1 MALKNQ
7 QQAEKE
13 EQQRIKNLVLNLDLR
28 EAEDTDGNSNSKTPV
43 LYGTHIHLPSA
54 AGHEKTPV
62 YHLNR
67 SDKMGKDRGGQR
79 VRRLQMN
86 DLDWY
91 EKPQQKTRR
100 WNEEPEADLSV
111 PEETRAESSKPPRL
125 QGASKRPMSLANSQ
139 RPSRN
144 QANQTRRW

>member
-28 EAEDTDGNSNSKTPV
+28 EAEDTDGNSDSNIPLPHGTP
-43 LYGTHIHLPSA
+43 IHTPSA

-91 EKPQQKTRR
+91 ENPQQRNRR
-100 WNEEPEADLSV
+100 WNEEPETDLSV
-111 PEETRAESSKPPRL
+111 PGEAHAERRIAPRL
-125 QGASKRPMSLANSQ
+125 QDANKRPLSRGDSQ
-139 RPSRN
+139 RRPRN
-144 QANQTRRW
+144 QASQARRR